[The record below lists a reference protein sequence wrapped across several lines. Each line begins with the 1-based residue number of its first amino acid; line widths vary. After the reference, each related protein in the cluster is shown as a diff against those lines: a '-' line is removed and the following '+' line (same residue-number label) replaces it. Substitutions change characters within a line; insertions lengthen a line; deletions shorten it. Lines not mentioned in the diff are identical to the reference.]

1 MVLKIRPS
9 FGLVLIKME
18 LVILTQQIYSPKSD
32 LLFIPLLAGYWLLTR
47 LSTITKVQN
56 KTLRLHN
63 GSHKT

>member
-9 FGLVLIKME
+9 FGLVLTKME

-32 LLFIPLLAGYWLLTR
+32 SLFIPLLAGYWLLTR
-47 LSTITKVQN
+47 LSTRTKVHN
-56 KTLRLHN
+56 RTLRLYN